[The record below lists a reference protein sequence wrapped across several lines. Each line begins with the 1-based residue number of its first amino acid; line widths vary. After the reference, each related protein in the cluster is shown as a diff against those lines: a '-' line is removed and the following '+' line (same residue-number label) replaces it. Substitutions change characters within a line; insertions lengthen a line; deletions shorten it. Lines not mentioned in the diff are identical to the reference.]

1 MTREEAK
8 DYIREWCPYG
18 KQDEI
23 INALE
28 QQPCEDCVS
37 REQAIKQCGFGMT
50 NLLIADCLR
59 RLPSVTPKYTDEE
72 IDRAQAV
79 EQAYIDKMVELTVE
93 ERCNNRQKVRNEYE

>member
-18 KQDEI
+18 KQDQI

-37 REQAIKQCGFGMT
+37 REAVMKCFKKWQPYMAT
-50 NLLIADCLR
+50 RLLDYEQELKE
-59 RLPSVTPKYTDEE
+59 LPSVTPTSDAEDKYDIGYNCGYADAMSDIAGSEG
-72 IDRAQAV
+72 
-79 EQAYIDKMVELTVE
+79 
-93 ERCNNRQKVRNEYE
+93 